1 MANPVFNTKNF
12 QEQMHSG
19 QGRQAPGWY
28 QGGQS
33 GQQGQGWYAGQQAPQ
48 YGQRAPQYSP
58 EELQRLEQ
66 SYSGPAAGPADT
78 GRMSYNDVIAKT
90 VMTLVVVLAGAVVG
104 WMMPALMLPGAIVG
118 LVLGLVNSFKR
129 EPSPVLILLYAAAE
143 GLFLGGISQVFE
155 QMWPG
160 IASQAVLATF
170 CVFAVTLALYSSGKW
185 RVTAKSVKI
194 FMIAM
199 IGYAVFSLVNL
210 FLMLFGVTDAMFGL
224 RGEYPLLGIGIGL
237 LAVFLAAFSLVM
249 DFTSITQGVQSG
261 APQKYSWTA
270 AFGLTVTLV
279 WLYVEILRILA
290 ILRGN
295 D

>member
-1 MANPVFNTKNF
+1 
-12 QEQMHSG
+12 MHSG
-19 QGRQAPGWY
+19 QQQPGWY
-28 QGGQS
+28 SGGQQTQTQP
-33 GQQGQGWYAGQQAPQ
+33 GQQGQFGQPQYGQQAPQ
-48 YGQRAPQYSP
+48 GYSA
-58 EELQRLEQ
+58 EQ
-66 SYSGPAAGPADT
+66 LNEMYQQPAAGPVDT

-90 VMTLVVVLAGAVVG
+90 VMTLGVVLITAVVG

-118 LVLGLVNSFKR
+118 LVLGLVNAFKR
-129 EPSPVLILLYAAAE
+129 EPSPALILLYAAAE

-160 IASQAVLATF
+160 IASQAVLGTL
-170 CVFAVTLALYSSGKW
+170 CVFAVTLALYASGKV
-185 RVTAKSVKI
+185 RATPKAMRI

-199 IGYAVFSLVNL
+199 VGYALFSLVNL
-210 FLMLFGVTDAMFGL
+210 FLMLFGVTDSMFGL
-224 RGEYPLLGIGIGL
+224 RAGWMGVAIGL
-237 LAVFLAAFSLVM
+237 VAVFLAAFSLVM
-249 DFTSITQGVQSG
+249 DFTAIEQGVRAG
-261 APQKYSWTA
+261 APQKYSWSA